1 MVRYSREGKRTMRK
15 PRPQAPQELIAAIDA
30 QAVKVYKLR
39 DERDS
44 LQSETRRLEL
54 AVDQARAEADLAADP
69 GMRMILYDKA
79 EELTRQA
86 EWTRSELGRVQKC
99 LPEQEVILADLH
111 ARARESLREGPG

>member
-15 PRPQAPQELIAAIDA
+15 PRPQAPQELLAAIGA

-44 LQSETRRLEL
+44 LESETRRLEL